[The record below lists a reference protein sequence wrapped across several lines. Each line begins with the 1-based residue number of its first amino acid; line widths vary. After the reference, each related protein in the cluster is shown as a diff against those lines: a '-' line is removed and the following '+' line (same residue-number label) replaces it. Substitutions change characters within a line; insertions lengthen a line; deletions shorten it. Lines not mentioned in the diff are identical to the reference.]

1 MTKKVLHFLLQKA
14 IFLLSLKC
22 SLDKPVMKGALMDK

>member
-14 IFLLSLKC
+14 IFLLLLKR
-22 SLDKPVMKGALMDK
+22 SVGKPVMKGALMDK